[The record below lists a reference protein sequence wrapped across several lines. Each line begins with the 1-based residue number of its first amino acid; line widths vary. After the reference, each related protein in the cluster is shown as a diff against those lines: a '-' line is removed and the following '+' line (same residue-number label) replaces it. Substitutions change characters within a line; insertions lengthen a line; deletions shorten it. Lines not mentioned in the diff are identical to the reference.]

1 MIILDILETPLQT
14 FCARRAYM
22 NVPEGSSKSLLA
34 CLIGLSVADLT
45 GFTKGELMAF
55 VKGEGGPHGQV
66 PSFLEQQLNNG
77 RTLAS
82 YLKGA
87 DQGN

>member
-1 MIILDILETPLQT
+1 MIFLDIPETPLQT

-45 GFTKGELMAF
+45 GYTEEKLMAF
-55 VKGEGGPHGQV
+55 VESKGGPDGKV
-66 PSFLEQQLNNG
+66 PVFLEQQLNNG